1 MKNKTIVIGFALIL
15 MLTPRSSMAQK
26 SVEQSQMS
34 ARYAQYNEWANEQI
48 IVWLMQA
55 SDSQMHKT
63 VESSFNSLYKT
74 VVHLWNAEVGWMQSV
89 KNESWQSAIPPDT
102 IIASTELLKGWQTTS
117 SSLAKLVNSL
127 NSVEIQS
134 KRVVGKKDV
143 SLEDILLHVCN
154 HATYHRG
161 QLITIGR
168 QVGLTN
174 PPRLDYIYYIT
185 Q

>member
-1 MKNKTIVIGFALIL
+1 MKINTILIAFALIL
-15 MLTPRSSMAQK
+15 MLTPRSSMAQN

-34 ARYAQYNEWANEQI
+34 ARYAQYNEWANEQMTS
-48 IVWLMQA
+48 WLMQA

-63 VESSFNSLYKT
+63 IESSFNTLYKT

-89 KNESWQSAIPPDT
+89 KNESWQSAIHPDSL
-102 IIASTELLKGWQTTS
+102 ISSTDLLKGWQTTS
-117 SSLAKLVNSL
+117 SNLAKLVNSL
-127 NSVEIQS
+127 NSVGLQS

-143 SLEDILLHVCN
+143 PLEDILLHVFN

-161 QLITIGR
+161 QLITMGR